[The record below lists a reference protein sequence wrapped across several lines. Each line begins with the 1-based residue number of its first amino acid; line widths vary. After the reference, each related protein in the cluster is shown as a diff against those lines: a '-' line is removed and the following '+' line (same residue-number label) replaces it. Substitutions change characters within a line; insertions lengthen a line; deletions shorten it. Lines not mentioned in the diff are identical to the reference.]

1 MDTADILNGKKII
14 VACSAKKMSLLAGSL
29 RELGAEVL
37 PFPVIEIRG
46 TEDTGPLD
54 KALSSLSGYRWIVF
68 TSVHAVLYFFKRIRE
83 SGTAVA
89 IPDSLEFC
97 AIGPATASALREH
110 GFEPDLVPER
120 FVAEGVVEALETRA
134 GGRRNLKGCRILL
147 PRAKVARDV
156 LPKAL
161 EAAGAHVDIAVC
173 YETIRSELSRE
184 DINRFRKT
192 SPDLMVFTSSST
204 VTNSLEALGIAAG
217 KEMLS
222 KSAVAAIGPVTAN
235 TIRSY
240 GKEAEILP
248 GESTIA
254 SLVQAIAEY
263 YGRR

>member
-1 MDTADILNGKKII
+1 MDTADFLKGRKIL

-37 PFPVIEIRG
+37 PFPVIEIKD

-54 KALSSLSGYRWIVF
+54 TALSSLPRYKWVVF
-68 TSVHAVLYFFKRIRE
+68 TSVHAVLCFFKRFH
-83 SGTAVA
+83 GGATAA
-89 IPDSLEFC
+89 GIPNSLEFC
-97 AIGPATASALREH
+97 AIGPATASALREQ
-110 GFEPDLVPER
+110 GVEPDLVPER

-134 GGRRNLKGCRILL
+134 GGLRNLKGCRILL

-161 EAAGAHVDIAVC
+161 EAAGAHVDIVVC

-184 DINRFRKT
+184 DINRFRKI

-204 VTNSLEALGIAAG
+204 VTNSMEVLGIAAG

-222 KSAVAAIGPVTAN
+222 KSAAAAIGPVTAN
-235 TIRSY
+235 TLSRY

-248 GESTIA
+248 EESTIA